1 MKLVIWSVSATLLA
15 LPTLQQPTVPPPVDD
30 PAPAPEAVS
39 RFLARREPPVASS
52 IALRHLEATTRGGK
66 MRGWIDACTA
76 LEGETLRYWIVAEG
90 GSGAVRKRAL
100 IAALEG
106 EKKARKETGSRAALD
121 PANYEFTPEIA
132 EAGLLRVGLKPRRKD
147 AMLIEGNMFL
157 SPDGADL
164 VRIEGR
170 LVKPPSFWTR
180 QVRVV
185 RRYART
191 AGVRVPVS
199 MESTAKVLVVGTS
212 TFAMTYRYFSING
225 EPVPRELVHGPD
237 AQVCADTPAEGAR

>member
-1 MKLVIWSVSATLLA
+1 MRLFIWSLSATLLA
-15 LPTLQQPTVPPPVDD
+15 IPTVPTVPLVGGD
-30 PAPAPEAVS
+30 PAPTVEAVS
-39 RFLARREPPVASS
+39 RFLARREPPVASA
-52 IALRHLEATTRGGK
+52 IALRHLEATTRGGS
-66 MRGWIDACTA
+66 MRGWIDACTM
-76 LEGETLRYWIVAEG
+76 LDGNTLRYWIVGEG

-100 IAALEG
+100 VAALEG
-106 EKKARKETGSRAALD
+106 EKKARRDTGARAALD

-132 EAGLLRVGLKPRRKD
+132 EEGLLRVGLKPRRKD

-170 LVKPPSFWTR
+170 LVKAPSFWTR

-199 MESTAKVLVVGTS
+199 MESTAKVLIVGTS
-212 TFAMTYRYFSING
+212 TFAMTYRYLSING
-225 EPVPRELVHGPD
+225 EPVPQDLGPGAD
-237 AQVCADTPAEGAR
+237 AQVCAESPAVAAR

>member
-1 MKLVIWSVSATLLA
+1 VKLVIWSVSAMLLA
-15 LPTLQQPTVPPPVDD
+15 LPTLQQPAVPVPEDD

-39 RFLARREPPVASS
+39 RFLARREPPVASA
-52 IALRHLEATTRGGK
+52 IALRHLEASTRGGK

-121 PANYEFTPEIA
+121 PANYEFAPEIA
-132 EAGLLRVGLKPRRKD
+132 EEGLLRVD
-147 AMLIEGNMFL
+147 MFL

-225 EPVPRELVHGPD
+225 ESVPQELVHGPD
-237 AQVCADTPAEGAR
+237 TQVCADTPAEGAR